1 VATEG
6 PSPRPRHGS
15 DRSSALVAAIPDLLF
30 VLDASNRIVDFH
42 APREGELIAPP
53 EAFLGRRPVDVC
65 PPPLAARIDDA
76 IAAVRATGAPQ
87 TLEYELTPLDGRAH
101 AFEARV
107 VRTGRDDVAVL
118 VREVSERRRFD
129 AELRRREEL
138 LVATGA
144 LAQVGGWSFDLETRE
159 MRWTPEVFRI
169 HDLVLGAPVP
179 DFEGELAY
187 FPEPGRAQLR
197 ALVERSIREGIGCDV
212 ELPFV
217 SAAGRAR
224 WLRIV
229 GQVERVDGRVRQ
241 ARGAVQD
248 VTERKLAEAE
258 LLRTR
263 ELALEASRVK
273 SRFLANM
280 SHEIR
285 TPMNGILGL
294 TELLLDTPL
303 AAEQREYLS
312 AVRTS
317 AESLLAII
325 NDILDLSKIEAGR
338 IELEARP
345 FDAAHA
351 VREAVRSLSVVA
363 ARKSL
368 PLHVDVEATG
378 LVLGDAARFR
388 QIVLNLVGNAIKFT
402 PRGRVSVR
410 LAYADLRLVLE
421 VEDTG
426 IGIATERQGALFTPF
441 VQADTST
448 TRRYGGTGLGLAITR
463 ELVERMGGHVS
474 LDSALG
480 RGSLFTVVLP
490 APHAADDAASEPRRS
505 LGTAPLFDAPRR
517 RVILVAED
525 NPINALVVRR
535 MLEREGHD
543 VEVVETGRAAV
554 ERTAARGFDLVLMDL
569 EMPELDGYAA
579 AHAIRARERV
589 TGGHLP
595 LCALSANAMKG
606 DAERSLAAGLDAH
619 LAKPIDRA
627 ALLATIDRLTL
638 RSAREPT

>member
-303 AAEQREYLS
+303 AYGRAPRACS
-312 AVRTS
+312 RSSTTSSTSRRSRRGASSSRRGRSTPRT
-317 AESLLAII
+317 
-325 NDILDLSKIEAGR
+325 R
-338 IELEARP
+338 CARP
-345 FDAAHA
+345 SA
-351 VREAVRSLSVVA
+351 RCRSSPRGSRCRSTSTSRRPGSSSA
-363 ARKSL
+363 
-368 PLHVDVEATG
+368 
-378 LVLGDAARFR
+378 
-388 QIVLNLVGNAIKFT
+388 T
-402 PRGRVSVR
+402 PRASGRS
-410 LAYADLRLVLE
+410 
-421 VEDTG
+421 
-426 IGIATERQGALFTPF
+426 
-441 VQADTST
+441 S
-448 TRRYGGTGLGLAITR
+448 
-463 ELVERMGGHVS
+463 
-474 LDSALG
+474 
-480 RGSLFTVVLP
+480 
-490 APHAADDAASEPRRS
+490 
-505 LGTAPLFDAPRR
+505 
-517 RVILVAED
+517 
-525 NPINALVVRR
+525 
-535 MLEREGHD
+535 
-543 VEVVETGRAAV
+543 
-554 ERTAARGFDLVLMDL
+554 
-569 EMPELDGYAA
+569 
-579 AHAIRARERV
+579 
-589 TGGHLP
+589 
-595 LCALSANAMKG
+595 
-606 DAERSLAAGLDAH
+606 
-619 LAKPIDRA
+619 
-627 ALLATIDRLTL
+627 
-638 RSAREPT
+638 